1 LKLIY
6 ISNTRIP
13 SEKANTYQSMVMCEA
28 FSKHYHHVEFWYP
41 QMRNTPSMEKIN
53 NPFLFYNVNEVF
65 SLKKIPCIDSTF
77 LFKYFNTIW
86 FLLRTFSFGISYLA
100 KLKNIDPFTSIFTRD
115 SHGLLF
121 LNLAKKLGII
131 KQKVYFEA
139 HIYSKTIT
147 KNSKYIDGI
156 IVINNY
162 LKTLYEKDGVT
173 NILVA
178 HDGVNVSEYAHIM
191 KYQKNTIA
199 NIVYTGNLF
208 EWKGVYTL
216 VDSLKYLNNVKCTI
230 IGGSDDTLPQFK
242 KYIEEKKIKNIELTG
257 FVKKS
262 ETIKY
267 IENADVLILPNS
279 AKDKM
284 SYYTSPLKLFEYM
297 ASKRPIVASSLPSI
311 KEILKDGI
319 NATLYE
325 PDNPK
330 DLAKKIRFVL
340 ENDCSHMINQA
351 YNDVQKYTWVQRVKN
366 IVNWTQDEK

>member
-1 LKLIY
+1 MKLIY

-28 FSKHYHHVEFWYP
+28 FSKHYPHVEFWYP

-53 NPFLFYNVNEVF
+53 NPFLFYNVDEVF
-65 SLKKIPCIDSTF
+65 TLKKIPCIDSTF

-86 FLLRTFSFGISYLA
+86 FLLRTFSFGISYVA

-139 HIYSKTIT
+139 HLYSKTIT

-162 LKTLYEKDGVT
+162 LKTLYEKDGVK

-267 IENADVLILPNS
+267 IENANVLILPNS

-330 DLAKKIRFVL
+330 DLANKIRFVL

-351 YNDVQKYTWVQRVKN
+351 YNDVQKYTWAQRVKN
-366 IVNWTQDEK
+366 IVNWAQDEK